1 MGGQSSE
8 MGRERRLRVLLSCP
22 YSLSLV
28 GGVQTQVL
36 GLAPTL
42 RALGVDARVIAPC
55 DGPPPAPG
63 IISVGPSTRIPS
75 NGSVAPIATGRAVAR
90 RTLEA
95 LRSFAPDVLHLHE
108 PFAPGAN
115 HAALVGTT
123 LPAVGT
129 FHSARSGR
137 NGWYD
142 TFRTGLRPMLR
153 RLSVAT
159 AVSAEAARQVELTFH
174 TECEI
179 VPNGVEVDRYERAEP
194 WPAPRAPA
202 IMFFGRH
209 EPRKGLAV
217 LLEAFAHLDRDAVLW
232 VAGDGPQRAQLQRD
246 AACEGVEWLGRVSDE
261 EKARR
266 LRAATVACFPAT
278 EGESFGVVLL
288 EAMASGTAVV
298 ASDIDGYR
306 TVARAGTEARLVAPG
321 DADALAD
328 ALRAVLDDRAMR
340 DAMVTAGRS
349 RAAEFSM
356 PHLAQRFVTI
366 YERAIESPRDE
377 RGRSLVTT

>member
-1 MGGQSSE
+1 MGAATGPKGE
-8 MGRERRLRVLLSCP
+8 ARLRVMLSCP

-28 GGVQTQVL
+28 GGVQGQVL
-36 GLAPTL
+36 GLARSL
-42 RALGVDARVIAPC
+42 RELGVDARVIAPC
-55 DGPPPAPG
+55 DGPPPMAG
-63 IISVGPSTRIPS
+63 IVSVGPSTRIPS
-75 NGSVAPIATGRAVAR
+75 NGSVAPIASGRAVAR
-90 RTLEA
+90 RTFEA
-95 LRSFAPDVLHLHE
+95 LRSFSPDVVHLHE

-142 TFRTGLRPMLR
+142 TFRTGLRPMLK

-159 AVSAEAARQVELTFH
+159 AVSADAARQVELTFH

-179 VPNGVEVDRYERAEP
+179 LANGVDVAQYEHAEP
-194 WPAPRAPA
+194 WPAPIRPA
-202 IMFFGRH
+202 IMFVGRH

-217 LLEAFAHLDRDAVLW
+217 LLDAFARLDRDATLW
-232 VAGDGPQRAQLQRD
+232 VVGDGPQTPELRRTSPPN
-246 AACEGVEWLGRVSDE
+246 VEWLGRVSED
-261 EKARR
+261 EKASR
-266 LRAATVACFPAT
+266 LRAACLACFPAI

-306 TVARAGTEARLVAPG
+306 TVARDGSEALLVPPS
-321 DADALAD
+321 DPDALAA
-328 ALRAVLDDRAMR
+328 ALRRALDDQRTR
-340 DAMVTAGRS
+340 DDLIVAGRA

-356 PHLAQRFVTI
+356 THLAERFVKI
-366 YERAIESPRDE
+366 YERAIASPRDE
-377 RGRSLVTT
+377 RGRSLVAS

>member
-1 MGGQSSE
+1 
-8 MGRERRLRVLLSCP
+8 MGRQSGGSRLRVMLSCP

-28 GGVQTQVL
+28 GGVQGQVL
-36 GLAPTL
+36 GLADAL
-42 RALGVDARVIAPC
+42 RELGVDARIIGPC

-63 IISVGPSTRIPS
+63 IVSVGPSTRVPS
-75 NGSVAPIATGRAVAR
+75 NGSVAPIASGRPVAR

-137 NGWYD
+137 NALYD

-159 AVSAEAARQVELTFH
+159 AVSDDAARQVALTFR

-179 VPNGVEVDRYERAEP
+179 LPNGVEVERYEDAEP
-194 WPAPRAPA
+194 WPTPA
-202 IMFFGRH
+202 NARPVIMFVGRH

-217 LLEAFAHLDRDAVLW
+217 LLDAFAQLDRDAELW
-232 VAGDGPQRAQLQRD
+232 VISDGPQTD
-246 AACEGVEWLGRVSDE
+246 ALRKRNVANVSWLGRVSDD

-266 LRAATVACFPAT
+266 LRAATIGCFPAI

-288 EAMASGTAVV
+288 EAMASGAAVV

-306 TVARAGTEARLVAPG
+306 TVARHEEEALLVPPG
-321 DADALAD
+321 DPAALAA
-328 ALRAVLDDRAMR
+328 ALRTVLDDDARRA
-340 DAMVTAGRS
+340 AMEKAGHV

-356 PHLAQRFVTI
+356 TWLAGQFLET
-366 YERAIESPRDE
+366 YERALAQVASSADPA
-377 RGRSLVTT
+377 G

>member
-1 MGGQSSE
+1 MGAAAGAKGE
-8 MGRERRLRVLLSCP
+8 ARLRVMLSCP

-28 GGVQTQVL
+28 GGVQGQVL
-36 GLAPTL
+36 GLARSL
-42 RALGVDARVIAPC
+42 RELGVDARVIAPC
-55 DGPPPAPG
+55 DGPPPMAG
-63 IISVGPSTRIPS
+63 VVSVGPSTRIPS
-75 NGSVAPIATGRAVAR
+75 NGSVAPIASGRAVAR
-90 RTLEA
+90 RTFEA
-95 LRSFAPDVLHLHE
+95 LRSFSPDVLHLHE

-142 TFRTGLRPMLR
+142 TFRTGLRPMLK

-159 AVSAEAARQVELTFH
+159 AVSADAARQVELTFH

-179 VPNGVEVDRYERAEP
+179 VANGVDIGHYERAEP
-194 WPAPRAPA
+194 WPAPTHPA
-202 IMFFGRH
+202 IMFVGRH

-217 LLEAFAHLDRDAVLW
+217 LLDAFARLDRDATLW
-232 VAGDGPQRAQLQRD
+232 VVGEGPQTSELRRSAP
-246 AACEGVEWLGRVSDE
+246 AGVEWLGRVSED

-266 LRAATVACFPAT
+266 LRAAAVACFPAI

-288 EAMASGTAVV
+288 EAMAGGTPVV

-306 TVARAGTEARLVAPG
+306 TVARDGAEALLVPPS
-321 DADALAD
+321 DPEALAA
-328 ALRAVLDDRAMR
+328 ALRRALDDRRTR
-340 DAMVTAGRS
+340 DDLVTAGRA

-356 PHLAQRFVTI
+356 THLAERFVKI

-377 RGRSLVTT
+377 RGRSLVAS